1 VEYAHRLAAASDG
14 VCPLDLSDVLYTMRS
29 DLARVEERLREEA
42 NMEYPVVGE
51 IVDNLIGA
59 GGKRL
64 RPLLLLLA
72 AKPFEYDID
81 ELLPAA
87 AGVELL
93 HNASLIHDDTVDH
106 ADVRRGQPTLN
117 SILPS
122 ETVILLG
129 DYLFARSAMLA
140 AATMNPRV
148 VGVFAST
155 LAKICDGQLSE
166 VFTSRQVDQSLEDY
180 KRRIYGKTASLF
192 AGSAEMGAIIGQAP
206 GDQIEAMR
214 DFGGHIGMAFQI
226 IDDVLDLRETTDSI
240 GKPAG
245 LDLRQGTVTLPTM
258 LFFEHNKQNGHHA
271 EFVTR
276 VIDGNDVSDT
286 EYDKAVQIIR
296 DSGAL
301 EAAIEIAED
310 YVEKARQIIRDLPP
324 GEAADMLEALAMES
338 LSRSH

>member
-1 VEYAHRLAAASDG
+1 
-14 VCPLDLSDVLYTMRS
+14 MRS
-29 DLARVEERLREEA
+29 DLARVEERLREES
-42 NMEYPVVGE
+42 NVDYPVVGH
-51 IVDNLIGA
+51 IVENLIES

-72 AKPFEYDID
+72 AKPFDYDID
-81 ELLPAA
+81 ELIPAA

-117 SILPS
+117 SVLPP

-166 VFTSRQVDQSLEDY
+166 VFNAHKLDQSVDDY
-180 KRRIYGKTASLF
+180 KQRIYGKTASLF
-192 AGSAEMGAIIGQAP
+192 AGSAEMGAIIAQAP
-206 GDQIEAMR
+206 GDSIEAMR
-214 DFGGHIGMAFQI
+214 DFGGNVGMAFQI
-226 IDDVLDLRETTDSI
+226 VDDVLDLRESTDSI

-258 LFFEHNKQNGHHA
+258 LFFQKGSQNGHNI
-271 EFVTR
+271 ELVQR
-276 VIDGNDVSDT
+276 VIDGADISDAD
-286 EYDKAVQIIR
+286 YDHAVDTIR
-296 DSGAL
+296 ESGVL
-301 EAAIEIAED
+301 EESIAIAED
-310 YVEKARQIIRDLPP
+310 YVENARAIIKELPP
-324 GEAADMLEALAMES
+324 GESSEMLEALAMDS
-338 LSRSH
+338 LSRTY

>member
-1 VEYAHRLAAASDG
+1 MFYA
-14 VCPLDLSDVLYTMRS
+14 MRS
-29 DLARVEERLREEA
+29 DLERVEDRLREES
-42 NMEYPVVGE
+42 NVDYPVVGE
-51 IVDNLIGA
+51 IVENLIES

-64 RPLLLLLA
+64 RPLLLLLSA
-72 AKPFEYDID
+72 RPFDYDID
-81 ELLPAA
+81 ELIPAA

-106 ADVRRGQPTLN
+106 ANVRRGQPTLN
-117 SILPS
+117 SLLPP

-166 VFTSRQVDQSLEDY
+166 VFTAHQVHQSVDDY

-192 AGSAEMGAIIGQAP
+192 AGSAEMGAIIGNAP

-214 DFGGHIGMAFQI
+214 DFGGNIGMAFQI

-258 LFFEHNKQNGHHA
+258 LFFERNTRNGHYD
-271 EFVTR
+271 ELIRR
-276 VIDGNDVSDT
+276 VVDGNEVTDSD
-286 EYDKAVQIIR
+286 YDEAVQVIR
-296 DSGAL
+296 DSGSL
-301 EAAIEIAED
+301 EASIEVAEA
-310 YVEKARQIIRDLPP
+310 YVEDARRIIKDLPP
-324 GEAADMLEALAMES
+324 GEASDMLEAVAMDS
-338 LSRSH
+338 LSRTH

>member
-1 VEYAHRLAAASDG
+1 M
-14 VCPLDLSDVLYTMRS
+14 DLSDVFYAMRF
-29 DLARVEERLREEA
+29 DLERVEDRLREES
-42 NMEYPVVGE
+42 NVDYPVVGD
-51 IVDNLIGA
+51 IVDNLIEA

-72 AKPFEYDID
+72 AKPFDYDID
-81 ELLPAA
+81 ELIPAA

-106 ADVRRGQPTLN
+106 ANMRRGQPTLN
-117 SILPS
+117 SLLPP

-166 VFTSRQVDQSLEDY
+166 VFTAHQVHQTVDDY

-192 AGSAEMGAIIGQAP
+192 AGAAEMGAIIGNAP
-206 GDQIEAMR
+206 GDQIESMSR
-214 DFGGHIGMAFQI
+214 LGGHIGMAFQI

-258 LFFEHNKQNGHHA
+258 LFFERNTGNGHYSELIRH
-271 EFVTR
+271 V
-276 VIDGNDVSDT
+276 VNGNEATDAD
-286 EYDKAVQIIR
+286 YDEAVQVIR

-301 EAAIEIAED
+301 EAATGVAED
-310 YVEKARQIIRDLPP
+310 YVEQARAIIRDLPP
-324 GEAADMLEALAMES
+324 GDASEMLEALAMES
-338 LSRSH
+338 LSRTH

>member
-1 VEYAHRLAAASDG
+1 MFYA
-14 VCPLDLSDVLYTMRS
+14 MRH
-29 DLARVEERLREEA
+29 DLARVEERLREES
-42 NMEYPVVGE
+42 NVDYPVVGD
-51 IVDNLIGA
+51 IVENLIES

-72 AKPFEYDID
+72 ARPFNYDID
-81 ELLPAA
+81 ELVAAA

-117 SILPS
+117 SVLPP

-166 VFTSRQVDQSLEDY
+166 VFNAHKLDQSIDQY
-180 KRRIYGKTASLF
+180 KQRIYGKTASLF

-206 GDQIEAMR
+206 GDKIEAMR
-214 DFGGHIGMAFQI
+214 DFGGNIGMAFQI
-226 IDDVLDLRETTDSI
+226 VDDVLDLRESTDSI

-258 LFFEHNKQNGHHA
+258 LFIQRSGQNGHNA
-271 EFVTR
+271 ELVQR
-276 VIDGNDVSDT
+276 VIDGDSATDA
-286 EYDKAVQIIR
+286 DFDHAVEVIR

-301 EAAIEIAED
+301 EESITIAED
-310 YVEKARQIIRDLPP
+310 YVEKAQAIIKDLPP
-324 GEAADMLEALAMES
+324 GDSVEMLEALAMDS
-338 LSRSH
+338 LSRTF

>member
-1 VEYAHRLAAASDG
+1 M
-14 VCPLDLSDVLYTMRS
+14 DLSDVFYAMRA
-29 DLARVEERLREEA
+29 DLARVEERLREES
-42 NMEYPVVGE
+42 NVDYPVVGE
-51 IVDNLIGA
+51 IVENLIGA

-72 AKPFEYDID
+72 AKPFDYDID
-81 ELLPAA
+81 ELIPAA

-106 ADVRRGQPTLN
+106 ANVRRGQPTLN
-117 SILPS
+117 SLLPP

-166 VFTSRQVDQSLEDY
+166 VFTAHQTTQSIDDY

-192 AGSAEMGAIIGQAP
+192 AGSAEMGAIIGNAP

-214 DFGGHIGMAFQI
+214 QYGGDVGMAFQI

-258 LFFEHNKQNGHHA
+258 LYFERSNSNGQYTELIH
-271 EFVTR
+271 R
-276 VIDGNDVSDT
+276 VIDGNDVSESD
-286 EYDKAVQIIR
+286 YDEAVRVIR

-301 EAAIEIAED
+301 EASIEVAEE
-310 YVEKARQIIRDLPP
+310 YAERARSIIRNLPP
-324 GEAADMLEALAMES
+324 GETVDMLEALAMES
-338 LSRSH
+338 LSRTH

>member
-1 VEYAHRLAAASDG
+1 M
-14 VCPLDLSDVLYTMRS
+14 DLSDVFYVMRS
-29 DLARVEERLREEA
+29 DLARVEQRLREES
-42 NMEYPVVGE
+42 NVDYPVVGE
-51 IVDNLIGA
+51 IVQNLIDA

-72 AKPFEYDID
+72 AKPFDYDLD
-81 ELLPAA
+81 ELIPAA

-106 ADVRRGQPTLN
+106 ADMRRGQPTLN
-117 SILPS
+117 SLLPP

-166 VFTSRQVDQSLEDY
+166 VFSAHRTDQSLADY
-180 KRRIYGKTASLF
+180 KKRIYGKTASLF
-192 AGSAEMGAIIGQAP
+192 AGSAEMGAIIAGASEDQVESMQQLG
-206 GDQIEAMR
+206 GD
-214 DFGGHIGMAFQI
+214 IGMAFQI
-226 IDDVLDLRETTDSI
+226 VDDVLDLRESTDDI

-258 LFFEHNKQNGHHA
+258 LFFQHNSHNGYD
-271 EFVTR
+271 VGR
-276 VIDGNDVSDT
+276 VRKVIDGEEVDDSDLT
-286 EYDKAVQIIR
+286 FAVETIR

-301 EAAIEIAED
+301 ERSIEVAEE
-310 YVEKARQIIRDLPP
+310 YVERARATIKSLPP
-324 GEAADMLEALAMES
+324 GEPAEMLEAFAMES
-338 LSRSH
+338 LSRTH

>member
-1 VEYAHRLAAASDG
+1 
-14 VCPLDLSDVLYTMRS
+14 LDLSDVFYVMRS
-29 DLARVEERLREEA
+29 DLQRVEDRLRDES
-42 NMEYPVVGE
+42 NIDYPVVGE
-51 IVDNLIGA
+51 IVRDLIGA

-72 AKPFEYDID
+72 AKPFQYDID
-81 ELLPAA
+81 ELIPAA

-117 SILPS
+117 SLLPP

-166 VFTSRQVDQSLEDY
+166 VFSARTLQQTVSDY
-180 KRRIYGKTASLF
+180 KKRIYGKTASLF
-192 AGSAEMGAIIGQAP
+192 AGSAEMGAILSHAP
-206 GDQIEAMR
+206 GDQVEAMR
-214 DFGGHIGMAFQI
+214 AFGGHIGMAFQI
-226 IDDVLDLRETTDSI
+226 VDDVLDLRESTDAI

-258 LFFEHNKQNGHHA
+258 LFFEKNRGNGHYS
-271 EFVTR
+271 ELVRR
-276 VIDGNDVSDT
+276 VIDGDGATDEDFRV
-286 EYDKAVQIIR
+286 AVQVIR

-301 EAAIEIAED
+301 ESAIDVAEE
-310 YVEKARQIIRDLPP
+310 YVEKARGIVRDLPP
-324 GEAADMLEALAMES
+324 GEPAEMLEALAMES
-338 LSRSH
+338 LSRTF

>member
-1 VEYAHRLAAASDG
+1 
-14 VCPLDLSDVLYTMRS
+14 LDLSHVFYEMRS
-29 DLARVEERLREEA
+29 DLERVEDRLRQEA
-42 NMEYPVVGE
+42 NVEYPVVGE

-64 RPLLLLLA
+64 RPLLLLLSA
-72 AKPFEYDID
+72 RPFEYDIE
-81 ELLPAA
+81 ELIPAA

-93 HNASLIHDDTVDH
+93 HNASLIHDDTVDN

-166 VFTSRQVDQSLEDY
+166 VFTAHQADQSIDDY

-192 AGSAEMGAIIGQAP
+192 AGSAEMGAIIGKAP
-206 GDQIEAMR
+206 GDLIESMR
-214 DFGGHIGMAFQI
+214 DFGGNVGMAFQI

-258 LFFEHNKQNGHHA
+258 LFFERNRHNGHHA
-271 EFVTR
+271 ELIRQV
-276 VIDGNDVSDT
+276 VDGNDVSDSD
-286 EYDKAVQIIR
+286 YDEAVRIIR

-301 EAAIEIAED
+301 EASIEVAEE
-310 YVEKARQIIRDLPP
+310 YVEDARRIIRDLPP
-324 GEAADMLEALAMES
+324 GESVDMLEALAMDS
-338 LSRSH
+338 LSRTH